1 MSLSEPGDLSRTKYK
16 PGEREKEGGGMRRTR
31 SRLKKK
37 KEEEEEQQIPRG
49 ATKGKQ
55 WSEEPVGLR
64 RFSVVKRFF
73 TNKGPSE
80 STQSF
85 TFDQRFNGV
94 PRGKSLTFFLFFF
107 FLLPVHV
114 FVCSGS
120 GPVGVDRSQQHSPR
134 WIPPS
139 LPPRGP
145 RALKGPAGSHESRVP
160 RSPSP
165 LRNLCRSPAWSSTTA
180 ANRPVNQRLITM
192 WLWTKRRNCTH
203 GATSAC
209 VTHKG
214 SEQAQNLASGDV

>member
-1 MSLSEPGDLSRTKYK
+1 MQRRMSLSEPGDLSRTKYK

-107 FLLPVHV
+107 F
-114 FVCSGS
+114 FVARARVCVLWLRTCGS
-120 GPVGVDRSQQHSPR
+120 GPITTTQSPLN
-134 WIPPS
+134 PS
-139 LPPRGP
+139 LPSSPRTPGAE
-145 RALKGPAGSHESRVP
+145 RSR
-160 RSPSP
+160 
-165 LRNLCRSPAWSSTTA
+165 
-180 ANRPVNQRLITM
+180 
-192 WLWTKRRNCTH
+192 WLP
-203 GATSAC
+203 
-209 VTHKG
+209 
-214 SEQAQNLASGDV
+214 